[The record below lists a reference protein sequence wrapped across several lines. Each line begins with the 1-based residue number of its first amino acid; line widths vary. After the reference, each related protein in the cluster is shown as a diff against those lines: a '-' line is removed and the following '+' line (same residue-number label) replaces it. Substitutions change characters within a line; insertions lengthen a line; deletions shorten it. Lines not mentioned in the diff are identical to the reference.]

1 MLKRLFVGA
10 SVLVVGAWPGS
21 ERASAQV
28 PATVSVRAELAVPR
42 FRDRFANRPAV
53 ETKIATLFADY
64 LTREIGF
71 LRFVVNDTT
80 RPYRLSL
87 VLDHEP
93 GNSTAFAEVGF
104 WVRLDRPG
112 ENQVSAYWLPFRT
125 ADQSIAGVG
134 TEADLLTE
142 VKTKLA
148 HQVADS
154 LSSGVLRWVPIAD
167 TGVPSLDPLGIVLPF
182 RLIDLCMRNESI
194 IQFVAE
200 IPRTAV
206 TMEEPFRA
214 RIVGNAT
221 AAEPFFGGAFGQVI
235 DLAQPD
241 VLSPSI
247 TNKTA
252 RVKQIFVTTYKQ
264 DKTACENRAPRTV
277 GGGAP

>member
-1 MLKRLFVGA
+1 MLTRGFLGTSLLIAATSAA
-10 SVLVVGAWPGS
+10 SV
-21 ERASAQV
+21 RATAQV
-28 PATVSVRAELAVPR
+28 PATVSVRAELAAPK
-42 FRDRFANRPAV
+42 FRDRFTNRAAI
-53 ETKIATLFADY
+53 ETKIATVFADY

-71 LRFVVNDTT
+71 LRFAVNDTT
-80 RPYRLSL
+80 RPYRLSF

-93 GNSTAFAEVGF
+93 GNTTSFAEVGF

-112 ENQVSAYWLPFRT
+112 ENQVAAYWLPLRT

-134 TEADLLTE
+134 TETDLLTE
-142 VKTKLA
+142 VTTKLA
-148 HQVADS
+148 HQAADS
-154 LSSGVLRWVPIAD
+154 LSSGVLRWIPIAD
-167 TGVPSLDPLGIVLPF
+167 SAVPNLDPLGVVLPF
-182 RLIDLCMRNESI
+182 RLIDLCMKNETQ

-206 TMEEPFRA
+206 TLEEPFKA
-214 RIVGNAT
+214 RIVGSAA

-252 RVKQIFVTTYKQ
+252 RVKQIFVTFYKQ
-264 DKTACENRAPRTV
+264 DKTACENRAPRAI
-277 GGGAP
+277 GGGTP

>member
-1 MLKRLFVGA
+1 MLTRVVAVAGILVAGA
-10 SVLVVGAWPGS
+10 G
-21 ERASAQV
+21 RTMAQV
-28 PATVSVRAELAVPR
+28 PSTVSVRAELATPK
-42 FRDRFANRPAV
+42 FRDRFTNRPAV

-71 LRFVVNDTT
+71 LRFAVNDTT
-80 RPYRLSL
+80 RPYRLSF

-93 GNSTAFAEVGF
+93 GNTTAFAEVGF

-134 TEADLLTE
+134 SETDLLTE

-148 HQVADS
+148 HQAADS
-154 LSSGVLRWVPIAD
+154 LSSGVLRWVPIAE
-167 TGVPSLDPLGIVLPF
+167 TGVPSLDPLGVVLPF
-182 RLIDLCMRNESI
+182 RLIDLCMKNESI
-194 IQFVAE
+194 IQFIAE

-206 TMEEPFRA
+206 TMEEPFKA
-214 RIVGNAT
+214 RIVGSAAAT
-221 AAEPFFGGAFGQVI
+221 EPFFGGAFGQVI
-235 DLAQPD
+235 ELAQPD

-247 TNKTA
+247 NAKTA
-252 RVKQIFVTTYKQ
+252 RVKQIFVTNYRH
-264 DKTACENRAPRTV
+264 DVTACENRAPRAI